1 MLYFIDLKE
10 LYLGLI
16 KENKKYKNKRR
27 KKQEDLLW
35 EWGTKREN
43 VGRVFF
49 TTKERKRHD

>member
-27 KKQEDLLW
+27 KKQEDLL
-35 EWGTKREN
+35 
-43 VGRVFF
+43 
-49 TTKERKRHD
+49 